1 MKKTSRVVVIT
12 GHSSG
17 IGRVVADYFQKNG
30 DIVYGL
36 SRHNGDNEKIN
47 FIECDIT
54 IPVQVENAISQIDQ
68 AEGRIDILINNAG
81 MGISGSVENTNLD
94 DIKRIFAVNF
104 YGAVNVTQ
112 CVLPIMRRQKMGKIL
127 CTSSLASF
135 FPIPF
140 QSFYSATKASLDI
153 WAKALRLEVKPFN
166 IQICNCLL
174 GDTKSGFTS
183 ARKKSIYDEGTV
195 YEETVKRS
203 VEKMEH
209 DEQNGK
215 EPITV
220 AKTMYKLSN
229 KKKMP
234 ATVIVGGLNK
244 TLGFLNKILPQ
255 KFMLYVVGKMYT

>member
-1 MKKTSRVVVIT
+1 MMSRVIVIT

-17 IGRVVADYFQKNG
+17 IGAVVADYFQKKG
-30 DIVYGL
+30 DKVYGI
-36 SRHNGDNEKIN
+36 SRHNGENKNIN
-47 FIECDIT
+47 FIKCDIT
-54 IPVQVENAISQIDQ
+54 NLEQVRDAILQVES

-81 MGISGSVENTNLD
+81 MGISGSVENTKMD
-94 DIKRIFAVNF
+94 DIKKIFDVNF

-112 CVLPIMRRQKMGKIL
+112 QVLPIMRKQGGGKIL

-140 QSFYSATKASLDI
+140 QSFYSATKASLDV

-183 ARKKSIYDEGTV
+183 ARQKSTFDKGTV
-195 YEETVKRS
+195 YEKTVAKS

-215 EPITV
+215 DPMTV
-220 AKTMYKLSN
+220 AKKMYKLSQ
-229 KKKMP
+229 KRKMP
-234 ATVIVGGLNK
+234 ATVIVGGLNRL
-244 TLGFLNKILPQ
+244 LGGLNKILPERV
-255 KFMLYVVGKMYT
+255 MLYVVGKMYT